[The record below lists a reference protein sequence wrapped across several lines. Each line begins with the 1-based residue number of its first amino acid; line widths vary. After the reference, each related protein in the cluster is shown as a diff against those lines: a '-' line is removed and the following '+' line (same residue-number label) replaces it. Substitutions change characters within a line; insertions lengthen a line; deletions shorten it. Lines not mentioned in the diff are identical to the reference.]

1 MSEQTQSA
9 PAQQKAPV
17 SYTLA
22 GNQILRNGEPVA
34 NYERETGALDFL
46 PAMDRFRAPVVK
58 FLNEN
63 ELPIAPQLPPQETP
77 MPEKRP
83 AVTPPPIPPEAVVS
97 SPAAPV
103 APQAPALGKQA
114 PVDPI
119 KVKTYPGAPACNPM
133 LGDKDPVFVEWL
145 KEHHPDDFR
154 ARYANRKTHL
164 D

>member
-1 MSEQTQSA
+1 MSEQTQQQPAA
-9 PAQQKAPV
+9 PVKAPV

-22 GNQILRNGEPVA
+22 GGQILRNNEPVA
-34 NYERETGALDFL
+34 NYDRDTGALDFL

-63 ELPIAPQLPPQETP
+63 ELPIAPQTPPAPEA
-77 MPEKRP
+77 EKRP
-83 AVTPPPIPPEAVVS
+83 ATTPPPVPPAAVVEA
-97 SPAAPV
+97 PAGQV

-119 KVKTYPGAPACNPM
+119 KVKTYPGQPAINPM

-145 KEHHPDDFR
+145 KANHPDDFR